1 MADYLFDGTQILKSS
16 SVLITDLQGKI
27 ENIISKDEAGQGI
40 EVFQGLLSPGFVNAH
55 CHLELSHLKNLI
67 PERTGLPEFVTSVV
81 QLKQFDQA
89 KITDA
94 IKNAEDEMLNSGTV
108 AVGDICNN
116 AITIA
121 QKEKA
126 RINYYNFIE
135 TSGWHPSGAQMRF
148 KKSLSYYE
156 EFLQKNMKA
165 SLVPHAPYSVSKNL
179 WGKIA
184 PFFDGKVISI
194 HNQETKD
201 EDEYFLKGVGQLN
214 QMYKNMN
221 IDNSFYKIP
230 GKRSLETYFENF
242 REAASVIL
250 VHNTF
255 TTQEDLNY
263 IFRTKSQ
270 SQLLSFCLC
279 INANLYIENEV
290 PPVDLFLQ
298 NDCNLVVGTDSLASN
313 HQLIILEELK
323 TIAEKFPNI
332 ATEVILKWA
341 TSNGARALQ
350 MENDL
355 GTFEKGKKP
364 GVVLIENL
372 ANNKLKKDSVSRR
385 IL

>member
-27 ENIISKDEAGQGI
+27 ENIIPKDEAGQGI
-40 EVFQGLLSPGFVNAH
+40 EVFKGLLSPGFVNAH

-89 KITDA
+89 EIIAA
-94 IKNAEDEMLNSGTV
+94 IKNAEDEMLATGTV
-108 AVGDICNN
+108 AVGDICNY
-116 AITIA
+116 AITVA

-126 RINYYNFIE
+126 RLHYYNFIE
-135 TSGWHPSGAQMRF
+135 TSGWNPSVAETRF
-148 KKSLSYYE
+148 QKSLSYYE

-184 PFFDGKVISI
+184 PYFDAKVISI
-194 HNQETKD
+194 HNQETED
-201 EDEYFLKGVGQLN
+201 EDKYFLKGLGKLN

-221 IDNSFYKIP
+221 IENSFYKIP
-230 GKRSLETYFENF
+230 GTRSLATYFENF
-242 REAASVIL
+242 RKAASVIL

-270 SQLLSFCLC
+270 NQLVSFCLC
-279 INANLYIENEV
+279 INANLYIENVV
-290 PPVDLFLQ
+290 PPLELLLQ
-298 NDCNLVVGTDSLASN
+298 NNCNLVVGTDSLASN

-332 ATEVILKWA
+332 ATEVILQWA
-341 TSNGARALQ
+341 TSSGARALQ
-350 MENDL
+350 MEHVL

-372 ANNKLKKDSVSRR
+372 ANCKLKKDSVSRR

>member
-1 MADYLFDGTQILKSS
+1 MADYLFDGTQILKGSN
-16 SVLITDLQGKI
+16 VLITDSWGKV
-27 ENIISKDEAGQGI
+27 ENIIPEDEAGQGI
-40 EVFQGLLSPGFVNAH
+40 EVFKGLLSPGFVNAH

-81 QLKQFDQA
+81 QLRHFDQA
-89 KITDA
+89 EITDA
-94 IKNAEDEMLNSGTV
+94 IKNAEDEMLDSGTV

-121 QKEKA
+121 QKENA
-126 RINYYNFIE
+126 RIHYYNFIE
-135 TSGWHPSGAQMRF
+135 ASGWNPSVAETRF
-148 KKSLSYYE
+148 QKSCSYYG
-156 EFLQKNMKA
+156 EFLQKNMKV

-184 PFFDGKVISI
+184 PYFDGKVISI

-255 TTQEDLNY
+255 TKQEDLNY

-270 SQLLSFCLC
+270 NQLVSFCLC

-332 ATEVILKWA
+332 ATEVILQWA

-350 MENDL
+350 MEHAL

-372 ANNKLKKDSVSRR
+372 ANDKLNKNSVSRR